1 MINTDGFFFVFFLL
15 FFIHLGARFE
25 AEKTKKKQMLH
36 VTNEWMKGTLAKF
49 RLEVCGPKKAQAS
62 I

>member
-1 MINTDGFFFVFFLL
+1 MVFLLLFFLL

-25 AEKTKKKQMLH
+25 AEKKKKMLH

>member
-1 MINTDGFFFVFFLL
+1 MVFLLFFFLL

-25 AEKTKKKQMLH
+25 AEKKKMLH

>member
-1 MINTDGFFFVFFLL
+1 MFFVFFVCF

>member
-1 MINTDGFFFVFFLL
+1 MGFFLLL

-25 AEKTKKKQMLH
+25 AEKKKKKMLH

-49 RLEVCGPKKAQAS
+49 RLEVCGRKKAQAS

>member
-1 MINTDGFFFVFFLL
+1 MINTDGFFLVL

-25 AEKTKKKQMLH
+25 AEKTKKKQKMLH

>member
-1 MINTDGFFFVFFLL
+1 MKIHDQYRWGFFVL

-25 AEKTKKKQMLH
+25 AEKKKKMLH